1 MKRLLLVPVFG
12 LAVSALAAPAHAQL
26 GGLLDGDRLNY
37 SAEARQPYYEARR
50 IAYDNGYRE
59 GLQEGEK
66 DGRRQRSVR
75 VPRRGRLAQWRQGL
89 QPELRRSRALSCDV
103 PRRLRSRLQR
113 RVSALRASLRLW
125 QRPRDS
131 AHTATVFDVSE
142 LPEPSARRVLPRS
155 ARIRIRSAYGS
166 SPAFTNGSRDGYEK
180 GREDVGDRDP
190 YDPARHSWYRSG
202 DRNYRNEY
210 GSRERYRDEYRQG
223 FQEGYDRAFR
233 EYGYRR

>member
-1 MKRLLLVPVFG
+1 MKRLLIVPVFG

-37 SAEARQPYYEARR
+37 AAEARQPYYESRR

-59 GLQEGEK
+59 GLKEGEK
-66 DGRRQRSVR
+66 DGRKRDGYDFRDEGAWRNGDKGYNRSFGDRDRYRVTFRTGFEAGYNDGYQRYAPAYGYGNGR
-75 VPRRGRLAQWRQGL
+75 AVPRSRPPYSTYPNYPNYPNRGPGVYYPGQGG
-89 QPELRRSRALSCDV
+89 
-103 PRRLRSRLQR
+103 
-113 RVSALRASLRLW
+113 
-125 QRPRDS
+125 
-131 AHTATVFDVSE
+131 
-142 LPEPSARRVLPRS
+142 
-155 ARIRIRSAYGS
+155 YGYGN

-180 GREDVGDRDP
+180 GREDVGDRDS

-210 GSRERYRDEYRQG
+210 GSRDRYRDEYRQG